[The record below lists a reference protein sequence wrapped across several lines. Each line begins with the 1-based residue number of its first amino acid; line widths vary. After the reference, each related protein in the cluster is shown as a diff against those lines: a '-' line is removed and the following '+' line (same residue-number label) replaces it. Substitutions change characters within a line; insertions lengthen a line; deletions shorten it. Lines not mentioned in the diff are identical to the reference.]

1 MYVENV
7 WMLGGCGCVVR
18 VWMCC
23 EVYVCIAVAV
33 VGVHFVYGYL
43 H

>member
-1 MYVENV
+1 MVI
-7 WMLGGCGCVVR
+7 GR

-23 EVYVCIAVAV
+23 EVYVCIAV